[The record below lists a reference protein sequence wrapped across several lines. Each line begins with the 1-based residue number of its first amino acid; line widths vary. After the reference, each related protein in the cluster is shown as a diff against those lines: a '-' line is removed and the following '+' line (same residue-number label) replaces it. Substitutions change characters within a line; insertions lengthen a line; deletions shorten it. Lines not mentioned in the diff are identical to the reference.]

1 MLKELFV
8 SIIAVITEEAIST
21 FFLGKKIDP
30 DAVHPHLLKEET
42 SGCVC
47 EK

>member
-8 SIIAVITEEAIST
+8 SIIAVTTEETISD

-30 DAVHPHLLKEET
+30 VTVYPHLLKEET